1 MDPRTRPAPDDGP
14 NSGSAGAGHVRPD
27 RNDPNRP
34 RRGLTEAALATRPTV
49 FRADLLAGQRV
60 VVTGGGSGMGKA
72 VAVLAARLGAEV
84 AICGRDESKLHAT
97 AEVVRTL
104 TGRSI
109 LAQAMT
115 IRDPDAVEAFIDAV
129 HARFGGLDTLVNN
142 AGGQFPQDAIDFSR
156 KGWLAVIDTNLN
168 GTWWMMQAAATRW
181 RDQGAAGNIVNIVAN
196 VERGMPQAAHTC
208 AARAGVIYL
217 SKTVATEWAPHRIR
231 VNCIGPGVIETE
243 GFSVYPEEALTR
255 FHKANP
261 MKMRGDAWDVAE
273 AVAYLASPA
282 ARFITGEM
290 VVIDGGQAQ
299 WGVVWPGGM
308 PAYFDESG
316 AA

>member
-1 MDPRTRPAPDDGP
+1 MANNAQP
-14 NSGSAGAGHVRPD
+14 HVRPD
-27 RNDPNRP
+27 PNDPSRP
-34 RRGLTEAALATRPTV
+34 RRGVTDAELSARETIFRP
-49 FRADLLAGQRV
+49 DLLAGKRLLI
-60 VVTGGGSGMGKA
+60 TGGGSGMGKA
-72 VAVLAARLGAEV
+72 TATLAARLGARV
-84 AICGRDESKLHAT
+84 AICGRSPEKLEATKAFVQEATGVELHA
-97 AEVVRTL
+97 AVCN
-104 TGRSI
+104 
-109 LAQAMT
+109 
-115 IRDPDAVEAFIDAV
+115 IRDPESVERFIGNVFDE
-129 HARFGGLDTLVNN
+129 FGGLDTLVNN

-168 GTWWMMQAAATRW
+168 GTWWMMQEAAKQW
-181 RDQGAAGNIVNIVAN
+181 RARGEPGNIVNIVAN

-243 GFSVYPEEALTR
+243 GFGVYPEEALVR

-261 MKMRGDAWDVAE
+261 MKLRGDAWDVAE
-273 AVAYLASPA
+273 QIVYLASPA
-282 ARFITGEM
+282 ARFINGELSI
-290 VVIDGGQAQ
+290 IDGGQAQ

-308 PAYFDESG
+308 PDYFSEDG